1 MDCFGGLYGFIV
13 VNRHIKN
20 IDDSLAFSNS
30 REKYHDAEE

>member
-1 MDCFGGLYGFIV
+1 MDCIGGLFGFIV

-30 REKYHDAEE
+30 REKYDAEE

>member
-1 MDCFGGLYGFIV
+1 MDCFGGLLGFIV

-20 IDDSLAFSNS
+20 RDDSFAFSNS